1 MLVRKKSIN
10 FARNLKYILRTT
22 TTDMKK
28 QLTLFLLALIAVF
41 SFSGCTL
48 TKQMTYFQNMDSV
61 DIQNSPKVPEVRIK
75 QNDQLTIIVSCID
88 PTASAPFNMSISS
101 GNSSSST
108 SVDNLRYTYLVD
120 ANGEINFPV
129 IGKVKVK
136 GLTRPETEALITE
149 KVKPY
154 FAESETPVVKVTLS
168 SFKVTVIGEVG
179 SPQTITVPN
188 ERLTIIEALAQSGD
202 MTVYGKRANILLIRE
217 NMEGEKMVARLNMND
232 ARIFNSEYY
241 YLQQNDVIYIEP
253 HKAKGRSAD
262 VTANTFWTP
271 ISSLAMSVAT
281 LILSITR

>member
-1 MLVRKKSIN
+1 
-10 FARNLKYILRTT
+10 
-22 TTDMKK
+22 MKK
-28 QLTLFLLALIAVF
+28 QLTLFLLALVAVF

-48 TKQMTYFQNMDSV
+48 TKQMTYFQNMDSI
-61 DIQNSPKVPEVRIK
+61 DIRNSPKVPEVRIK

-88 PTASAPFNMSISS
+88 PTASAPFNMSISA
-101 GNSSSST
+101 GNYSNNT
-108 SVDNLRYTYLVD
+108 SADNLRYTYLVD
-120 ANGEINFPV
+120 ADGEINFPV

-149 KVKPY
+149 KIKPY
-154 FAESETPVVKVTLS
+154 FAEAETPVVKVTLS

-179 SPQTITVPN
+179 SPKTITVPN

-232 ARIFNSEYY
+232 ARLFNSEYY

-271 ISSLAMSVAT
+271 ISSLALSVAT

>member
-1 MLVRKKSIN
+1 MHGNRQLYYEYHL
-10 FARNLKYILRTT
+10 RN
-22 TTDMKK
+22 MKK
-28 QLTLFLLALIAVF
+28 KLFFFLVALVAMV

-48 TKQMTYFQNMDSV
+48 TKQMTYFQNMDSI
-61 DIQNSPKVPEVRIK
+61 DISNSPKVPEVRIK

-88 PTASAPFNMSISS
+88 PTASAPFNMTISAGS
-101 GNSSSST
+101 YSNST
-108 SVDNLRYTYLVD
+108 SADNLRYTYLVD
-120 ANGEINFPV
+120 AKGEINFPV
-129 IGKVKVK
+129 IGKLKVQ
-136 GLTRPETEALITE
+136 GLTRPETEELITQ
-149 KVKPY
+149 KIKPY
-154 FAESETPVVKVTLS
+154 FAESETPVVKVTIS

-179 SPQTITVPN
+179 EPHTITVPN

-217 NMEGEKMVARLNMND
+217 NLQGEKMVARLNMND

-241 YLQQNDVIYIEP
+241 YLQQNDVLYIEP

-271 ISSLAMSVAT
+271 ISSLALSVAT